1 MSTHRKVL
9 SYWTEVKRIVDGE
22 VKVTCCCCGEPGR
35 RNGETMAQAGWRC
48 RYRDR
53 IKRGHH
59 YSYKTPCRCDCRRGE
74 NGPAATGGDSTRP
87 IPCQTKGMT

>member
-35 RNGETMAQAGWRC
+35 RNGETMAQAGWRADTATESSGDTTT
-48 RYRDR
+48 RT
-53 IKRGHH
+53 KRRVAVIATEERMDPPQQDE
-59 YSYKTPCRCDCRRGE
+59 TP
-74 NGPAATGGDSTRP
+74 PAPSRAKR
-87 IPCQTKGMT
+87 KE